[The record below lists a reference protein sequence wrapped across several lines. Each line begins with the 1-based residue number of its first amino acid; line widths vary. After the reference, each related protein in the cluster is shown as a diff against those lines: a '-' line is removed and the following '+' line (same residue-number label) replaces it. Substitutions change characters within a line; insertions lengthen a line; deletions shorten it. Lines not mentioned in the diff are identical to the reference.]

1 MDQER
6 CSLDNVKIFAS
17 LIARIVSLIL
27 IVASPFVVAL
37 GTVHILGGLATAS
50 LASMLQWGIIALL
63 VGISLDG
70 LVRTVA
76 RAAYFLSGLSVFQ
89 TQALGNV
96 IGLVLLTVLYFFVAE
111 SIWFAL
117 LAALINAVVA
127 AAIAKIIPGGSETNS
142 RAGVLANRMKL

>member
-1 MDQER
+1 M
-6 CSLDNVKIFAS
+6 DNVKIFAS
-17 LIARIVSLIL
+17 LITRIVLLIL

-63 VGISLDG
+63 VGISLGG

-89 TQALGNV
+89 TQAIEN
-96 IGLVLLTVLYFFVAE
+96 IIALVLLVFLYFFVAE

>member
-1 MDQER
+1 M
-6 CSLDNVKIFAS
+6 DNVKIFAS
-17 LIARIVSLIL
+17 LIARIVFLIL

-76 RAAYFLSGLSVFQ
+76 RAAYFLSGLEIFHK
-89 TQALGNV
+89 QAIEN
-96 IGLVLLTVLYFFVAE
+96 IIALVLLVFLYFFVAE

-117 LAALINAVVA
+117 LAALELVSLPPGMILPIA
-127 AAIAKIIPGGSETNS
+127 AATTTLT
-142 RAGVLANRMKL
+142 RADLLANRMKL

>member
-1 MDQER
+1 M
-6 CSLDNVKIFAS
+6 
-17 LIARIVSLIL
+17 RIVFLIL
-27 IVASPFVVAL
+27 IVAGPFVVAL
-37 GTVHILGGLATAS
+37 GTVHILGGLATVS
-50 LASMLQWGIIALL
+50 LASMLQWGIVALL

-76 RAAYFLSGLSVFQ
+76 RTAYFLSGLEIFH

-127 AAIAKIIPGGSETNS
+127 AAIAKIIPGRSETNS

>member
-1 MDQER
+1 M
-6 CSLDNVKIFAS
+6 KIFAS
-17 LIARIVSLIL
+17 LIVRIVFLIL
-27 IVASPFVVAL
+27 IVAGPFVAAL
-37 GTVHILGGLATAS
+37 GTVHILGGLATVS
-50 LASMLQWGIIALL
+50 LASMLQWGIVALL

-76 RAAYFLSGLSVFQ
+76 RTAYFLSGLEIFH

-127 AAIAKIIPGGSETNS
+127 AAIAKIIPGRSETNS

>member
-1 MDQER
+1 M
-6 CSLDNVKIFAS
+6 DNVKIFAS
-17 LIARIVSLIL
+17 LIVRIVFLIL
-27 IVASPFVVAL
+27 IVAGPFVVAL
-37 GTVHILGGLATAS
+37 GTVHILGGLATVS
-50 LASMLQWGIIALL
+50 LASMLQWGIVALL

-76 RAAYFLSGLSVFQ
+76 RTAYFLSGLEIFH
-89 TQALGNV
+89 TQAIEN
-96 IGLVLLTVLYFFVAE
+96 IIALVLLLFLYLFVAE

-142 RAGVLANRMKL
+142 RADMLANRIKL

>member
-1 MDQER
+1 M
-6 CSLDNVKIFAS
+6 KIFAS
-17 LIARIVSLIL
+17 LIVRIVFLIL
-27 IVASPFVVAL
+27 IVAGPFVVAL
-37 GTVHILGGLATAS
+37 GTVHILGGLATVS
-50 LASMLQWGIIALL
+50 LASMLQWGIVALL

-76 RAAYFLSGLSVFQ
+76 RTAYFLSGLEIFH

-127 AAIAKIIPGGSETNS
+127 AAIAKIIPGRSETNS

>member
-1 MDQER
+1 M
-6 CSLDNVKIFAS
+6 DNVKIFAS
-17 LIARIVSLIL
+17 LIARIVFLIL

-76 RAAYFLSGLSVFQ
+76 RAAYFLSGLEIFHK
-89 TQALGNV
+89 QA
-96 IGLVLLTVLYFFVAE
+96 IEDIIALVLLVFLYFFVAE

-117 LAALINAVVA
+117 LAALVNVVVA
-127 AAIAKIIPGGSETNS
+127 AAIGKIIPGGSETNS
-142 RAGVLANRMKL
+142 RADLLANRMKL

>member
-1 MDQER
+1 M
-6 CSLDNVKIFAS
+6 KIFAS
-17 LIARIVSLIL
+17 LIVRIVFLIL
-27 IVASPFVVAL
+27 IVAGPFVVAL
-37 GTVHILGGLATAS
+37 GTVHILGGLATVS
-50 LASMLQWGIIALL
+50 LASMLQWGIVALL

-76 RAAYFLSGLSVFQ
+76 RTAYFLSGLEIFH
-89 TQALGNV
+89 TQAIEN
-96 IGLVLLTVLYFFVAE
+96 IIALVLLLFLYLFVAE

-142 RAGVLANRMKL
+142 RADMLANRIKL

>member
-1 MDQER
+1 M
-6 CSLDNVKIFAS
+6 
-17 LIARIVSLIL
+17 RIVFLIL
-27 IVASPFVVAL
+27 IVAGPFVVAL
-37 GTVHILGGLATAS
+37 GTVHILGGLATVS
-50 LASMLQWGIIALL
+50 LASMLQWGIVALL

-76 RAAYFLSGLSVFQ
+76 RTTYFLSGLEIFH
-89 TQALGNV
+89 TQAIEN
-96 IGLVLLTVLYFFVAE
+96 IIALVLLLFLYLFVAE

-142 RAGVLANRMKL
+142 RADMLANRIKL